1 MSQLPFQKEIGCLL
15 PLARTTSHAAS
26 TGDVATAATAATD
39 WAGAGS
45 SDAASTRGDV
55 ATAATAATVATDWAG
70 FVPVA
75 TPCYLANVAN
85 AANASDEKQGEISRI
100 SNVSSVSRVAMGVA
114 NVALPVVQAQQTQA
128 PDWTPSPPLP
138 DPGMARLLALA
149 ACTPMQARGT
159 IATDAQKHHGRR
171 GPIIEGAVA
180 APVLDSGFFTS
191 MCCAWRARL
200 SILVGRV
207 GTSAR
212 VCRFLRPV
220 REPDT
225 VCHLSVAGKAA
236 GFKPVSKEPLVA
248 NTLTPKGRIAP
259 TSKATPAI
267 SPTEAQAHASLAGF
281 YLRKG
286 NIAQARRKLRQALQ
300 ALNAMEASHA

>member
-1 MSQLPFQKEIGCLL
+1 MRFIVVKLL
-15 PLARTTSHAAS
+15 HHPQGGPLALARTTGHAAS
-26 TGDVATAATAATD
+26 TGDVATAATT
-39 WAGAGS
+39 
-45 SDAASTRGDV
+45 
-55 ATAATAATVATDWAG
+55 ATDWAG

-75 TPCYLANVAN
+75 TPCYLANVANAAN

-114 NVALPVVQAQQTQA
+114 NVALPVVQAQTQA

-159 IATDAQKHHGRR
+159 IQPKAKAPACEDALGQV
-171 GPIIEGAVA
+171 VA
-180 APVLDSGFFTS
+180 APTVSGVLSCLNSWGLV
-191 MCCAWRARL
+191 RL
-200 SILVGRV
+200 HEFRMVYGR
-207 GTSAR
+207 GGGYLQGRPHGLSR
-212 VCRFLRPV
+212 VFNRHAHPLRVKTHPV
-220 REPDT
+220 VLKSRQGAPT
-225 VCHLSVAGKAA
+225 MQVNPMGQTAPTPKAA
-236 GFKPVSKEPLVA
+236 
-248 NTLTPKGRIAP
+248 
-259 TSKATPAI
+259 PAI

-300 ALNAMEASHA
+300 ALNALEVAHA